1 MENEMLSSLYPSPVS
16 IWADA
21 VTIHFM
27 SSASMKIQGSTPFPV
42 RLEIVVVRLGTVLRM
57 EDDAICNHRS
67 LLAIHGHHQ
76 YCCRDNGD
84 NSHTDDGESF
94 PPRYI
99 M

>member
-1 MENEMLSSLYPSPVS
+1 MLSSLYPSPVS
-16 IWADA
+16 KWADA

-27 SSASMKIQGSTPFPV
+27 SSVNEDTGFDAVPGF

-67 LLAIHGHHQ
+67 LLAIHGHHK

-84 NSHTDDGESF
+84 NRHSDDGESF
-94 PPRYI
+94 PPRDI